1 MKNKN
6 PVLKV
11 GDRIKLLHMDG
22 ETSISPLTKGTVKDI
37 QKDPFEDGEYI
48 VSVTWDS
55 GSTLSLL
62 SGHDVYKKIS
72 QEINESSGESLHKF
86 IGENMDIIDN
96 FDWRFLRDYLQKVRD
111 SGVVNMFESAPFLY
125 MGKEMI
131 DRFHGL
137 NQEENEEF
145 QEVLNMADQ
154 AKMKLIQG
162 SVKLLQ
168 KKGKEIDVR
177 PVERVMEKSA
187 TKLVGL
193 YITFP
198 LKSN

>member
-6 PVLKV
+6 PILKI

-37 QKDPFEDGEYI
+37 QNDPFEDGEYI
-48 VSVTWDS
+48 VSVSWDS

-72 QEINESSGESLHKF
+72 EEINESSGESLHKF
-86 IGENMDIIDN
+86 IGENRDIINN

-125 MGKEMI
+125 MGKGMI

-137 NQEENEEF
+137 NQEENEDF
-145 QEVLNMADQ
+145 QEVLEMADD

-162 SVKLLQ
+162 AVQILEKA
-168 KKGKEIDVR
+168 GKEIDV
-177 PVERVMEKSA
+177 PAVERIMKKSA
-187 TKLVGL
+187 VKLVGL

-198 LKSN
+198 LKTN

>member
-86 IGENMDIIDN
+86 IGENRDIIDN